1 MWNMARHKATITL
14 DREKVARA
22 ASLVG
27 SESMSETIDI
37 ALERLIRAEEL
48 RNDVAAYRRT
58 PPGEK
63 ELAVADL
70 PLELDLADEHVD
82 YDALYGPGA

>member
-1 MWNMARHKATITL
+1 MARDKATITL

-48 RNDVAAYRRT
+48 RNDVATYRST
-58 PPGEK
+58 PAGEH
-63 ELAVADL
+63 ELALADL
-70 PLELDLADEHVD
+70 PVEFDLADEHVD
-82 YDALYGPGA
+82 YDDLYGSDA

>member
-1 MWNMARHKATITL
+1 MARDKATITL

-48 RNDVAAYRRT
+48 RNDVAAYRRM
-58 PPGEK
+58 PLSEK
-63 ELAVADL
+63 ESAVADL
-70 PLELDLADEHVD
+70 PVELDLADEHVD
-82 YDALYGPGA
+82 YDDLYGSDA